1 MVRRLVAIVP
11 LLLLISFFVFALSF
25 LIPGDPART
34 LAGGLRAPQARVD
47 EVRHEL
53 GLDKP
58 IVVQYWRWLG
68 RAAHGNLGDS
78 LFSHNAVT
86 SEIRHRFPVT
96 FSMAL
101 GGLAFMDSSGIQV
114 LIKTAQDL
122 GTNGRLILQS
132 PGELVR
138 RILSLIPMDK
148 LANVEIVD
156 DES

>member
-1 MVRRLVAIVP
+1 MLLTVERTDQPRGFRLIGELDASNVGM
-11 LLLLISFFVFALSF
+11 LS
-25 LIPGDPART
+25 DA
-34 LAGGLRAPQARVD
+34 
-47 EVRHEL
+47 
-53 GLDKP
+53 
-58 IVVQYWRWLG
+58 LG
-68 RAAHGNLGDS
+68 REVGQGGELTLD
-78 LFSHNAVT
+78 
-86 SEIRHRFPVT
+86 
-96 FSMAL
+96 L

-148 LANVEIVD
+148 LENVEVVD

>member
-1 MVRRLVAIVP
+1 MLLTVERTDQPRGFRLIGELDASNVGM
-11 LLLLISFFVFALSF
+11 LS
-25 LIPGDPART
+25 DA
-34 LAGGLRAPQARVD
+34 
-47 EVRHEL
+47 
-53 GLDKP
+53 
-58 IVVQYWRWLG
+58 LG
-68 RAAHGNLGDS
+68 REVGQGGELTLD
-78 LFSHNAVT
+78 
-86 SEIRHRFPVT
+86 
-96 FSMAL
+96 L

-148 LANVEIVD
+148 LENVDVVD